1 MLACEGY
8 DAPVGSLERQL
19 LRRSIRLH
27 PVIYRSFGL
36 SASGCGDGDGDGDG
50 GGGHVRKSGSL
61 VVAWTQ
67 EEGMNIWKP
76 RSTSYHSIP

>member
-1 MLACEGY
+1 MCVLCAVAGY

-27 PVIYRSFGL
+27 PSLYRSFGL
-36 SASGCGDGDGDGDG
+36 NAGE
-50 GGGHVRKSGSL
+50 HVRKSGSL

-67 EEGMNIWKP
+67 EEGMTIVL
-76 RSTSYHSIP
+76 HIIP